1 MSHNPRIRD
10 EALAIFHRQTRD
22 LIMLCDFSGVTAWK
36 VTAAA
41 KYLEDLGP
49 REGVVY
55 LSQLFLRTRSEI
67 GEVTSDDNGDNQ
79 N

>member
-1 MSHNPRIRD
+1 
-10 EALAIFHRQTRD
+10 
-22 LIMLCDFSGVTAWK
+22 MLCDFSGVTAWK